1 MYDMIIIG
9 AGPAGM
15 SAAVYGVRAGK
26 RVLLL
31 EKKVFGGQIVNTPQI
46 ENYPGIPQISGFEFA
61 NALSGQVKALGV
73 EWKLEEVKFVEKRE
87 NVFFVQTN
95 KGEYEGKSVI
105 VATGARN
112 RKLGLPG
119 EPELTGHGVSYCATC
134 DGMFF
139 KGKDVAVNGG
149 GNTALEDAIHLS
161 QYCRH
166 VYLIHRR
173 DSFRGEEKRL
183 EILKEKSNV
192 SFLLNSVISE
202 INGKAQL
209 ESIKII
215 TQNEYETVLPISGL
229 FIAIGQEPETE
240 VVEGL
245 LERDEKG
252 YLKATEECKTSVEGM
267 FVAGDCRTKQ
277 VRQLTTATA
286 DGSVAALTACE
297 YLEQNRL

>member
-119 EPELTGHGVSYCATC
+119 EPELTGHGVSYCANC